1 MAQWRNGAQAR
12 RFEDIAQWR
21 NGAMALKL
29 DVSRTLRNGA
39 MAQWRSSL
47 PFRGHRS
54 IVSGSFGPVVLTLQ
68 GLIRSGEKPVSNQQQ
83 LDLALGGDNDSPL
96 CGTCKN
102 ERDLM
107 AFNFF
112 SLTRE
117 HQTSLPVYDDGRY
130 RIEVKGTEDGVATI
144 WDKEMLIYLISLMQE
159 RMNRSEKMNRV
170 FRFTGHDFFR
180 INGTK
185 PNGNAY
191 IRIEQSLDRLKSTT
205 IKTNLLDDDG
215 KGGHTAA
222 FSWID
227 DYDILWRENK
237 NGDRSM
243 KSVTVALSSR
253 LYDAILNNKRILTY
267 DAAYFQLKPLEKRL
281 YEIARAHVGQQK
293 AFRMNLEKLRL
304 RVGIQTTYGVLRPAS
319 RRLPHSASRLCPVML

>member
-1 MAQWRNGAQAR
+1 
-12 RFEDIAQWR
+12 
-21 NGAMALKL
+21 
-29 DVSRTLRNGA
+29 
-39 MAQWRSSL
+39 
-47 PFRGHRS
+47 
-54 IVSGSFGPVVLTLQ
+54 
-68 GLIRSGEKPVSNQQQ
+68 
-83 LDLALGGDNDSPL
+83 
-96 CGTCKN
+96 
-102 ERDLM
+102 
-107 AFNFF
+107 
-112 SLTRE
+112 
-117 HQTSLPVYDDGRY
+117 
-130 RIEVKGTEDGVATI
+130 
-144 WDKEMLIYLISLMQE
+144 MLIYLISLMQE

-215 KGGHTAA
+215 KSGHTAA

-253 LYDAILNNKRILTY
+253 LYNAILNNKRILTY

-304 RVGIQTTYGVLRPAS
+304 RVGIQNDLRRFKASLQAIASQRKSPLPGYALTLLDPRIKRSLDRKAPAPTG
-319 RRLPHSASRLCPVML
+319 RTPLKAYEVYFFKTERMSAIPAPYDAPSFEELEGEL